1 MANADKSSGSGETT
15 APADH
20 ALPTPAERPID
31 TPPTPL
37 QGPTSRIANWGNQPM
52 PAWLPEG
59 DRARAAIHD
68 FHPNPFART
77 NPRDFSISLRGRMST
92 DQQLHHPGPRRQSLR
107 GFEDHYTDI
116 VDFIVRGTHRA
127 WEEKDIGYVYD
138 FYKHNILIR
147 DEVGVRSGRD
157 AVIAGSLGLMSAFPD
172 MKWVPSE
179 IIWAGDDEN
188 GFHTSH
194 RSFFVGTNTG
204 WSSFGPPTG
213 RRCRWWV
220 VANCITLGNEIY
232 EEWVIENAASL
243 VQQLGRDVRQTAR
256 EAANAIDVDNF
267 ALIGAGEVDR
277 LRGQSKPVHLPPAAS
292 SAFDP
297 EDFVRRMLHYVWN
310 WRLIGTLR
318 ECVAPTIAAYGPCDR
333 ATFGIGDYMH
343 ATVARLA
350 MFPDLTHVVEDVYW
364 MGNEAEGYMVNVR
377 WTIVGTHTGH
387 GIYGKPTG
395 RRVNFWGIT
404 HYKIKGGRI
413 LEDWTMFNE
422 FFLLQQLYRDE
433 PFRAA
438 GV

>member
-1 MANADKSSGSGETT
+1 MANAGRSSGSGEGEAPAPAKT
-15 APADH
+15 APAPAAPDH
-20 ALPTPAERPID
+20 
-31 TPPTPL
+31 
-37 QGPTSRIANWGNQPM
+37 GHSRIANWGNQPM
-52 PAWLPEG
+52 PAWMPEA
-59 DRARAAIHD
+59 DRARAAIRD
-68 FHPNPFART
+68 LRPNPYVRT
-77 NPRDFSISLRGRMST
+77 NPGDYAISLRGRMST
-92 DQQLHHPGPRRQSLR
+92 DQQLHAPGARRQSLR

-147 DEVGVRSGRD
+147 DEAGVRSGRD
-157 AVIAGSLGLMSAFPD
+157 AVIAGSLGLMNAFPD

-204 WSSFGPPTG
+204 WSAFGPPTG
-213 RRCRWWV
+213 RRCSWWV

-232 EEWVIENAASL
+232 EEWVIENSASL
-243 VQQLGRDVRQTAR
+243 VQQLGLDVRATAR
-256 EAANAIDVDNF
+256 EAANAVDVDNF

-277 LRGQSKPVHLPPAAS
+277 LRGQSKPAHMPPAAS
-292 SAFDP
+292 AAFDP

-310 WRLIGTLR
+310 WRLIGTVR
-318 ECVAPTIAAYGPCDR
+318 EYVAPSIAAYGPCDR

-343 ATVARLA
+343 AIVARLA
-350 MFPDLTHVVEDVYW
+350 MFPDLTHHVEDVYW
-364 MGNEAEGYMVNVR
+364 MGNAAEGYMVNVR

-387 GIYGKPTG
+387 GVYGKPTG
-395 RRVNFWGIT
+395 RRVTMWGIS
-404 HYKIKGGRI
+404 HYKIKDGRI

-422 FFLLQQLYRDE
+422 FFVLQQLYRDT